1 MKKRAVWACVVLKGV
16 FIVNV
21 AYIRVSSKDQNLDRQ
36 RKILDGYGIEKWYE
50 EKVSGKNTDRPKLK
64 LMLDFVR
71 EGDTVYVCSF
81 DRLSRS
87 VLDLLDI
94 CDKLGKKNVQLVS
107 VKERIDTSTPN
118 GRLMLTVVG
127 AIAEFERAIIRERQ
141 EEGIA
146 IAKAKG
152 VYAGRKPKEVNKE
165 LFEEYYRQ
173 WRNRR
178 LTMVEL
184 AKRLQISRSTAY
196 RLIKKHEILSKT
208 QNTEQI
214 EV

>member
-1 MKKRAVWACVVLKGV
+1 M
-16 FIVNV
+16 NV

-208 QNTEQI
+208 QNTEQT

>member
-1 MKKRAVWACVVLKGV
+1 M
-16 FIVNV
+16 NV

-50 EKVSGKNTDRPKLK
+50 EKVSGKNTDRPELK

-208 QNTEQI
+208 QNTEQT

>member
-1 MKKRAVWACVVLKGV
+1 M
-16 FIVNV
+16 NV